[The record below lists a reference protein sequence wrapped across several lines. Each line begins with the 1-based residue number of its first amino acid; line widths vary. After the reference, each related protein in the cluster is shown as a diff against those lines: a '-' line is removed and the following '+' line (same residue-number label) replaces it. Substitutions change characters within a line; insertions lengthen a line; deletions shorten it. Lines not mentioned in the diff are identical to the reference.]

1 VKTLKK
7 IINKNLIKK
16 VIFWIMYI
24 LILII
29 FCIVITQKI
38 SNNNKSVLGFRI
50 FRVATGSMYP
60 EYKVNDVLLIKET
73 KISEIKIGDNIA
85 YRGTINGNPNSVITH
100 KIVDIETNNE
110 GEVDIH
116 TKGIANEI
124 EDPIVKEEQIYGVV
138 VKKIYT
144 LSIINKIIT
153 SIYGFILLIVIPS
166 IYVLAFARASV
177 NLASSASSAVEAV
190 VSSAAN
196 AFTLSATAP
205 IGTAVI
211 TIIKHRRSAST
222 LFAFF
227 IIFSS

>member
-1 VKTLKK
+1 
-7 IINKNLIKK
+7 
-16 VIFWIMYI
+16 MYI

-153 SIYGFILLIVIPS
+153 SIYGFILVIVIPLLIK
-166 IYVLAFARASV
+166 IY
-177 NLASSASSAVEAV
+177 
-190 VSSAAN
+190 
-196 AFTLSATAP
+196 TT
-205 IGTAVI
+205 IKQ
-211 TIIKHRRSAST
+211 IIKIT
-222 LFAFF
+222 KEKKNEE
-227 IIFSS
+227 